1 MRDTFSSDEVDSLEN
16 SAYEVGITVGRLEV
30 IKIIKELHDAG
41 VKDFTSNELGT
52 LVWTRKLL
60 ELIEDKKTPR

>member
-16 SAYEVGITVGRLEV
+16 SAYEVGITVGILEV
-30 IKIIKELHDAG
+30 IKTIKELHDAG
-41 VKDFTSNELGT
+41 VKDPTSNELGT

-60 ELIEDKKTPR
+60 ELIEDKKSPR

>member
-30 IKIIKELHDAG
+30 IKIIKELRDAG

>member
-30 IKIIKELHDAG
+30 IKTIKELHDAG
-41 VKDFTSNELGT
+41 VKDPTSNELGT

>member
-30 IKIIKELHDAG
+30 IKTIKELHDAG
-41 VKDFTSNELGT
+41 VKDPTSNELGT

-60 ELIEDKKTPR
+60 ELIEDKKSPR

>member
-41 VKDFTSNELGT
+41 VKDFTINELGT
-52 LVWTRKLL
+52 LVWTKKLL